1 MKRLIA
7 LLMVAMVATGLQVTA
22 ASPASATPTAGPTFN
37 TPYPWGKLSARY
49 RIVSKIE
56 AAIRAVP
63 AQSAEYP
70 NPVIHIS
77 TYFLDRRSASN
88 ELIAACKRGVS
99 VRVILDS
106 GIEDKPAK
114 DLITA
119 LNADNVADA
128 NNDGIPD
135 KPAKTGP
142 CNTKLEPTPTPTPT
156 TTPTTTAT
164 PRAAARAQSA
174 PDPTPSSTPSATAS
188 ADEPQVDLEGLD
200 EVVDPDTVSSQA
212 LQRSVAEPDERAI
225 TWGKD
230 GSYVKRCFGSCR
242 GGGGAMHA
250 KFFTFS
256 ASGSARDVSM
266 VSSSNINIGGAV
278 RGWNDLITYTGRPA
292 LRAYFAR
299 MHREMTEDVRNNGQL
314 EQFTD
319 GDTTVRFF
327 PMRQATKSTDPT
339 LRDLNKI
346 RCSSSFGRTQVKISM
361 FYWAHT
367 RGLYLADKV
376 IALGKAGCSVQVIYG
391 APGAD
396 VQRKLTAAAKRGQ
409 ITLYDSRYKKL
420 PEGDYQTRTHGKFF
434 TVKGTYDGNT
444 RAYLTVTG
452 SQNWAGSSL
461 SAGDEI
467 TLNITGSKTHNSY
480 VYNWGRIKAHS
491 RRVR

>member
-1 MKRLIA
+1 MV
-7 LLMVAMVATGLQVTA
+7 LLVASGLQVTTL
-22 ASPASATPTAGPTFN
+22 SPASATPSAGSTFN

-49 RIVSKIE
+49 KIVSKIE

-106 GIEDKPAK
+106 GIKDKPAT
-114 DLITA
+114 DLIAA
-119 LNADNVADA
+119 LNADNDVNAD
-128 NNDGIPD
+128 GVPD
-135 KPAKTGP
+135 KGASVGP
-142 CNTKLEPTPTPTPT
+142 CNTKLVPPPTETPTPDPG
-156 TTPTTTAT
+156 
-164 PRAAARAQSA
+164 ARQAA
-174 PDPTPSSTPSATAS
+174 PD
-188 ADEPQVDLEGLD
+188 DEPLVDLEGLPEAID
-200 EVVDPDTVSSQA
+200 ADAMSSQA
-212 LQRSVAEPDERAI
+212 LQRSVSEPDERKI
-225 TWGKD
+225 TWGSD
-230 GSYVKRCFGSCR
+230 GSYVKRCYGSCR

-250 KFFTFS
+250 KFFLFS

-278 RGWNDLITYTGRPA
+278 RGWNDLVTYTGRPA
-292 LRAYFAR
+292 LRQYFAR

-327 PMRQATKSTDPT
+327 PMRNATKSTDPT
-339 LRDLNKI
+339 LQDLNKI
-346 RCSSSFGRTQVKISM
+346 KCSSAFGRTQVKVSM

-376 IALGKAGCSVQVIYG
+376 IALGRAGCSVQVIYG
-391 APGAD
+391 APGKD
-396 VQRKLTAAAKRGQ
+396 VQNKLMAAAKRGT
-409 ITLYDSRYKKL
+409 ISLWDSRYKKL
-420 PEGDYQTRTHGKFF
+420 PAGDYQTRTHGKFF
-434 TVKGTYDGNT
+434 TVKGTYNGNS

-461 SAGDEI
+461 SAGDEV
-467 TLNITGSKTHNSY
+467 TLNIAGASTHNAF
-480 VYNWGRIKAHS
+480 VGNWGRIKSHS
-491 RRVR
+491 RRIR